1 MKQFGLILICF
12 CFKISFAQNPAKIN
26 LKDSCVI
33 SGGVMAVSDFK
44 KVCKVCPPGMKKVN
58 SYSIAY
64 LENHV
69 EVFFPLKNNRW
80 NSSFLK
86 NARMGTFIIIEDI
99 KGIDDK
105 GKQITAGPITI
116 GLK

>member
-1 MKQFGLILICF
+1 MRLLFCILLISGFSL
-12 CFKISFAQNPAKIN
+12 KAQKLAKFN

-33 SGGVMAVSDFK
+33 SGGVMAVADFK
-44 KVCKVCPPGMKKVN
+44 KVCKVCPAGMKKVT
-58 SYSIAY
+58 SYSVAY

-69 EVFFPLKNNRW
+69 EVFFPLKNGRW

-86 NARMGTFIIIEDI
+86 NAKKGTFIVIDDI

-105 GKQITAGPITI
+105 GKQTTVQAITL
-116 GLK
+116 GLN